1 MCWHV
6 HLSFNKL
13 QSPLGI
19 TGTMHITFV
28 LTINDNKFACKFFWN
43 MNVRVPVLHRFD
55 IIGLGPDSPEDE
67 EGIKASSEICKLS
80 CIFKSEGFVER
91 Y

>member
-1 MCWHV
+1 
-6 HLSFNKL
+6 
-13 QSPLGI
+13 
-19 TGTMHITFV
+19 
-28 LTINDNKFACKFFWN
+28 

-80 CIFKSEGFVER
+80 YIFKSEGFVER